1 MLDELLV
8 IGITILI
15 IVLNQRAV
23 MSFGEEKAICWMF
36 GGREGKPKG
45 AKPTNKQSRPA
56 PQTGKTKNKQSG
68 KGIFP

>member
-1 MLDELLV
+1 
-8 IGITILI
+8 
-15 IVLNQRAV
+15 